1 MGETSLHDEV
11 KRWYS
16 QTGDRMEEWVDGYL
30 IDVVRGDRL
39 IEIQTGNFSAIKAKL
54 EDLVRRHPVR
64 LVHPIAQTKWI
75 VRLDSRG
82 KRVSKRRSPR
92 RGRVEDL
99 FLELVYI
106 PHLMREANFSLEALL
121 IHSEEEL
128 IDDGRGSWRRRR
140 WSVHDRRLLDVVG
153 RAAFSVPADYLK
165 LLPVTLHKEFT
176 TRELAES
183 LQLRANIAQKMTY
196 SLRHMDVIETIGKR
210 GRARLYALKQECPP

>member
-16 QTGDRMEEWVDGYL
+16 QPGDRMEEWVDGYL
-30 IDVVRGDRL
+30 IDIVRGDRL

-54 EDLVRRHPVR
+54 EDLVRRHPVQ
-64 LVHPIAQTKWI
+64 LVHPIAETKWI
-75 VRLDSRG
+75 VRLDARG
-82 KRVSKRRSPR
+82 ERVSRRRSPR

-153 RAAFSVPADYLK
+153 RATFSKPADFLR
-165 LLPVTLHKEFT
+165 LFPVTLPVEFT

-183 LQLRANIAQKMTY
+183 LRVRANIAQKMTY
-196 SLRHMDVIETIGKR
+196 SLRHMEVIGTIGKR
-210 GRARLYALKQECPP
+210 GRANLYSIKEKS